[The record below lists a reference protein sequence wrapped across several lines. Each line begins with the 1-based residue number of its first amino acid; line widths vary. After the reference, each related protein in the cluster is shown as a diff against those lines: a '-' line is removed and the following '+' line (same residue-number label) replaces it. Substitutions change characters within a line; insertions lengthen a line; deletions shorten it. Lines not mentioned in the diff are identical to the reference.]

1 MCSRF
6 EKEELLTAKDA
17 KNSRQGREALRRIAE
32 WATVLSPLG
41 TDLPSISFGID
52 SLCLTDG
59 QRNVILYA
67 FRLGH
72 VVRQSGASHHSRL
85 GKESKLRVRVFYH
98 DKCFDGA
105 SSAALFSRFYRER
118 IRNDV
123 QFEFTGLLHR
133 AGALFDERQFDGD
146 ENAIVDFKYSSSP
159 KITWWFDHH
168 ESAFLSPED
177 AAHFEQDQGNRKFY
191 DPDFKSCTSFI
202 AMVAE
207 QRFGFN
213 AKSVADLVHWTDMID
228 GALYEDAKTAVEM
241 KAPAMK
247 LTMVIE
253 SAPDSNFVPQL
264 IPLLAT
270 ESLGE
275 ILEAPFVA
283 PLLPP
288 LLKRHE
294 LSIGILRERTECKDA
309 TIFFDVTDHELEGYN
324 KFIPYYLYPESIY
337 SVGLSKSSFRVKVSV
352 GSNPWAPSEPTVNLA
367 KVCERY
373 GGGGH
378 ARVGAISFDVTKHE
392 EARRAAFEIVEE
404 LRASVRG
411 GAKG

>member
-1 MCSRF
+1 M
-6 EKEELLTAKDA
+6 K
-17 KNSRQGREALRRIAE
+17 
-32 WATVLSPLG
+32 
-41 TDLPSISFGID
+41 
-52 SLCLTDG
+52 
-59 QRNVILYA
+59 
-67 FRLGH
+67 
-72 VVRQSGASHHSRL
+72 
-85 GKESKLRVRVFYH
+85 VRVFYH

-213 AKSVADLVHWTDMID
+213 AGVGRRP
-228 GALYEDAKTAVEM
+228 GALDRHHRRRALRGREDCRRD
-241 KAPAMK
+241 
-247 LTMVIE
+247 E
-253 SAPDSNFVPQL
+253 SSGDEVDHGDRIGAGLELRAATDSAAGDQ
-264 IPLLAT
+264 
-270 ESLGE
+270 
-275 ILEAPFVA
+275 VA
-283 PLLPP
+283 GARFWKRRLWRRCLPP

-294 LSIGILRERTECKDA
+294 LSIGILKERTECKDA
-309 TIFFDVTDHELEGYN
+309 TIFFDVTDQELEGYN
-324 KFIPYYLYPESIY
+324 KFVPYYLYPESIY

-411 GAKG
+411 GSK